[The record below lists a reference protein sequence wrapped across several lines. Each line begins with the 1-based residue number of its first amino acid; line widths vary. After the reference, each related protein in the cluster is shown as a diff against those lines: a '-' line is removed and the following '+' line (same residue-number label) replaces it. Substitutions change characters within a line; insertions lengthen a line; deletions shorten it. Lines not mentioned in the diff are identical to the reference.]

1 MQLRF
6 DFVKSLQAAGVLLQL
21 EDGRMP
27 YIRLLKLLYIA
38 DRELLAETAAS
49 VTGDRACAMKKG
61 PVLSHVYSLIK
72 GESSRSQEWFESIET
87 QGYAVKLKRDRGRGR
102 LSRGE
107 IEKLVEVSERHR
119 NQDHWEIS
127 DLTHDFPE
135 WRQHFP
141 EGACS
146 GSYAIPWQDILRAQG
161 KEEMILAVE
170 VEEAARRHLDEVF
183 GE

>member
-1 MQLRF
+1 
-6 DFVKSLQAAGVLLQL
+6 
-21 EDGRMP
+21 MP

-38 DRELLAETAAS
+38 DRELLAETATP
-49 VTGDRACAMKKG
+49 VTGDRVYAMKNG

-72 GESSRSQEWFESIET
+72 GESSRSPEWSDSIET
-87 QGYAVKLKRDRGRGR
+87 QGYAVKLKKERGRGR

-107 IEKLVEVSERHR
+107 IEKLVDVSERHR

-141 EGACS
+141 EGGGG
-146 GSYAIPWQDILRAQG
+146 GSFAIPWQDILRAQG
-161 KEEMILAVE
+161 REDMIEAVE
-170 VEEAARRHLDEVF
+170 AEQAARRHLDEVF